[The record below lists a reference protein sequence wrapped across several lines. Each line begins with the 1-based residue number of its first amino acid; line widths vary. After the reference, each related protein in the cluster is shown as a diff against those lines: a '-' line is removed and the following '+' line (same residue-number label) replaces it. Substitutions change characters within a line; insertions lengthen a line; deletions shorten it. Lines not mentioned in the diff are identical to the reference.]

1 VKNKTLIWSSDFS
14 SNTGEGQLAKT
25 FIKYMFKYNK
35 KINKNK
41 KNFIIKKSLIN
52 KNKFIHKYIEPTI
65 FAFKSI
71 FLQKKF
77 KNIIFCNYLPLW
89 NFLIFLF
96 LPSRTILGPI
106 TGGIYIGKVR
116 NFKLFI
122 RKYIFPFFYRL
133 SLRIIFLKFNK
144 VIFSTNILEQM
155 ISKKNTQ
162 KCLFNFVLVNLSLPK
177 KQKIKKKYFLIF
189 YNRNHETKKNNS
201 YLRVINEI
209 SFKEKVLVLGNQ
221 IDIENKNIIH
231 KNFIPKKKLIPYLK
245 SCIFTFASPENLY
258 SFFSIDAYNSGCLII
273 HQKNSFKKLTQ
284 KSKNFVSLD
293 LLRKINIKSLKKHNF
308 DYKDENFYSKILK
321 KRKKI
326 INFISNY

>member
-1 VKNKTLIWSSDFS
+1 MIKKKIYIWASDY
-14 SNTGEGQLAKT
+14 SNFTGEGNLGRLFVNLRLKK
-25 FIKYMFKYNK
+25 KYKITISRITKNNNI
-35 KINKNK
+35 INKV
-41 KNFIIKKSLIN
+41 FS
-52 KNKFIHKYIEPTI
+52 HKYILPAI
-65 FAFKSI
+65 GVISCWKY
-71 FLQKKF
+71 FLLGKKICF
-77 KNIIFCNYLPLW
+77 LNYLPLW